1 MNLSFPQLLAGSV
14 GALLIYCAIVGK
26 TPVAVLKDAF
36 ANAGTPAAG
45 SVLGPYTRPNTTSGN
60 ARSATFQ
67 AGGPGKAAI

>member
-1 MNLSFPQLLAGSV
+1 VNLSFPQLLAGSV

-45 SVLGPYTRPNTTSGN
+45 SVLGPYVRPNTPTGN
-60 ARSATFQ
+60 ARSNIAQ
-67 AGGPGKAAI
+67 PGGPGKMAI